1 MSQESGRDSAFEKR
15 SREVLE
21 ESTGRLDGRTLS
33 RLTQARHAAL
43 AQGTKAARP
52 WWLVYLPAGAATAA
66 AVLAV
71 VLWNGSGMDPGSQLA
86 QGGRSNGNGASAFED
101 IDLLAD
107 APEFFSD
114 ADELE
119 FYEWAAGEIE
129 S

>member
-1 MSQESGRDSAFEKR
+1 MSEEFEKR
-15 SREVLE
+15 AREVLDE
-21 ESTGRLDGRTLS
+21 GVARLDGRTRS

-43 AQGTKAARP
+43 AQLENPARQ
-52 WWLVYLPAGAATAA
+52 WWRLYLPLGGATAA

-71 VLWNGSGMDPGSQLA
+71 MLWS
-86 QGGRSNGNGASAFED
+86 GGRSGEEGSPTDGATLALNGNGGAFED

-107 APEFFSD
+107 GDAPDFLSEGD
-114 ADELE
+114 DLE